1 VADSSV
7 AAGGGVPG
15 LHFRFSDV
23 AVPIAV
29 IMVVVMMIIPIPTG
43 LLSFFLI
50 LNITISL
57 VILMVSLMIQET
69 LEFSVFP
76 TLLLIMTMFRLAL
89 NISTARQIL
98 LNAYAGEV
106 VQKFGSLVIGGNP
119 VVGFI
124 IFLILVVVQFI
135 VITKGAE
142 RVSEVAARFTLDAMP
157 GKQMSIDADLNAG
170 IITDKEARRRRQKI
184 QQEADFYGS
193 MDGATKFVRGDAI
206 AALIILV
213 INVLGGFIIG
223 VAQKNMAITDALQT
237 YTLLTVG
244 DGLVSQIPALLI
256 STASGIIVTR
266 TGTSSNFTSDLT
278 SQLLGYPKA
287 LSIACGILILLAL
300 LGMPP
305 VPVLGISAITGFVAY
320 SLDRSTKQVQRQEKE
335 TARTREADE
344 MKKPENVLGML
355 QVDTLE
361 IELGYNL
368 IVLVDTKRGGDL
380 LDRVLMIRKQ
390 CALDLGFVVPPVRLR
405 DNMQLDRSTY
415 TIKIRGSVVG
425 NGKLMPDHYLA
436 IGPDVKS
443 RFQGIETVEPTFGLP
458 ALWVAGAIKDDV
470 ETAGFT
476 IVEPS
481 AVVATHLTEVVKRH
495 AYEIINRQDVQNLID
510 NIKKTNSAVVGEL
523 MPNLLSLGEIHKVL
537 SHLLREG
544 VSIRDLNTILETM
557 ADYARLTKDGAYL
570 TEYVRQALGRQI
582 TNGLLEADQKLY
594 VMTLE
599 PGLEQSLKESLP
611 KNEQGAHLSLD
622 PLRAQQLIERLRKNA
637 EKASQG
643 GHQPALLCSPV
654 LRFYLKRLTE
664 KILPNLTMLSY
675 NELPPE
681 IQVESLGT
689 IK

>member
-1 VADSSV
+1 MADSSV
-7 AAGGGVPG
+7 TAFR
-15 LHFRFSDV
+15 FRFSDV
-23 AVPIAV
+23 AVAVAV
-29 IMVVVMMIIPIPTG
+29 ILVVVMMIIPIPTG

-50 LNITISL
+50 FNITLSLIILMISL
-57 VILMVSLMIQET
+57 LIQET

-76 TLLLIMTMFRLAL
+76 TLLLIMTLFRLSL
-89 NISTARQIL
+89 NISTTRQIL

-106 VQKFGSLVIGGNP
+106 VQKFGSMVIGGNP

-135 VITKGAE
+135 VITRGAE
-142 RVSEVAARFTLDAMP
+142 RISEVAARFTLDAMP

-170 IITDKEARRRRQKI
+170 IITNKEARQGRQKI

-223 VAQKNMAITDALQT
+223 IVQKNMAFQDALQT

-244 DGLVSQIPALLI
+244 DGLVTQIPALLI

-266 TGTSSNFTSDLT
+266 TGVGTNLTSDLT

-305 VPVLGISAITGFVAY
+305 VPVLGISAITGFTAY
-320 SLDRSTKQVQRQEKE
+320 ALDRSSKQMKRQEIE
-335 TARTREADE
+335 TARSRELDE
-344 MKKPENVLGML
+344 MKKPESVLGMV

-368 IVLVDTKRGGDL
+368 IPLVDIKRGGDL

-405 DNMQLDRSTY
+405 DNMQLDRSAY

-425 NGKLMPDHYLA
+425 KGKLMIDHYLA

-443 RFQGIETVEPTFGLP
+443 RFQGVETVEPTFGLA
-458 ALWVAGAIKDDV
+458 ALWVTGAIKDDV
-470 ETAGFT
+470 EAAGYT
-476 IVEPS
+476 VVEPS
-481 AVVATHLTEVVKRH
+481 AVVATHLTEIVKRH
-495 AYEIINRQDVQNLID
+495 AYEIINRQDVQNMLD
-510 NIKKTNSAVVGEL
+510 NVKKTNSAVVGEL
-523 MPNLLSLGEIHKVL
+523 TPLLGLGEIHRVL
-537 SHLLREG
+537 THLLREG
-544 VSIRDLNTILETM
+544 VSIRDLNTILETL
-557 ADYARLTKDGAYL
+557 ADSARLTKDSAFL
-570 TEYVRQALGRQI
+570 TEYVRQALSRQI
-582 TNGLLEADQKLY
+582 TSGLLEADQKLY
-594 VMTLE
+594 VLTFE

-611 KNEQGAHLSLD
+611 KNEQGAHLNLD
-622 PLRAQQLIERLRKNA
+622 PLRAQQIIEHLRA
-637 EKASQG
+637 SVEKATQG
-643 GHQPALLCSPV
+643 GHHPVVLCSPV
-654 LRFYLKRLTE
+654 LRFYFKRLSE
-664 KILPNLTMLSY
+664 KILPNLTVLSY
-675 NELPPE
+675 NELQSE
-681 IQVESLGT
+681 IQVESLGM
-689 IK
+689 ISG